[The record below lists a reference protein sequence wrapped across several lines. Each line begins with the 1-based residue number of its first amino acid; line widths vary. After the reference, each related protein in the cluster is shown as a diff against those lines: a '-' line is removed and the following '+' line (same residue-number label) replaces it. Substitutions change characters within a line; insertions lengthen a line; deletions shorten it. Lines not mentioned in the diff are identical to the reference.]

1 MNRVQSQLARVHP
14 GEAIDDYHQLVAR
27 YVKQM
32 SRTIKQ
38 QLEVSR
44 SKTGQAMHL
53 LDMVSPLKTLGR
65 GYSIIRDA
73 DNAVI
78 KSVASVTEG
87 DLLRGQLE
95 DGEVI
100 FAVTETNSKTL

>member
-1 MNRVQSQLARVHP
+1 
-14 GEAIDDYHQLVAR
+14 
-27 YVKQM
+27 
-32 SRTIKQ
+32 
-38 QLEVSR
+38 
-44 SKTGQAMHL
+44 
-53 LDMVSPLKTLGR
+53 
-65 GYSIIRDA
+65 
-73 DNAVI
+73 VI